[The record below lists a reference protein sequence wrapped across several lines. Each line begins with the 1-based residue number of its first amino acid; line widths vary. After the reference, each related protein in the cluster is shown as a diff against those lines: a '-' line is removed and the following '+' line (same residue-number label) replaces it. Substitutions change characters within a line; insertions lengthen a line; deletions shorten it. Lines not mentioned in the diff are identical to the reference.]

1 MDLESSA
8 MPTWTE
14 TGHRPRWERI
24 GALATIRGVRLSG
37 IRSAVTAARRFAADV
52 LYERRYG
59 VRTSGR
65 LILDQHDAESI
76 CYIAVKWR
84 QLPRVLP
91 PKAVTDQDVFIDLGS
106 GMGRAVLEAAAI
118 YPFARV
124 VGVELYPEL
133 NDIAR
138 QNLATTKRRLRCT
151 NVDLIC
157 ADLREYELPDDV
169 TVIFV
174 NNSVRGSIFERMLDE
189 FSASMKRNPR
199 RMRFVYSN
207 PLEEEALLATGDW
220 RKVRSVASRGA
231 KWPYGFT
238 CVYERTPEKAE
249 SGTSEGR

>member
-1 MDLESSA
+1 
-8 MPTWTE
+8 
-14 TGHRPRWERI
+14 
-24 GALATIRGVRLSG
+24 LATIRGIRLPG
-37 IRSAVTAARRFAADV
+37 IRNAVTTARRIAGDV

-65 LILDQHDAESI
+65 LILDRHDAESI

-91 PKAVTDQDVFIDLGS
+91 PATVTDKDVFIDLGS

-124 VGVELYPEL
+124 IGVELYEEL

-138 QNLATTKRRLRCT
+138 QNIANTKRRLRCT
-151 NVDLIC
+151 NIELVC

-169 TVIFV
+169 TVVFV
-174 NNSVRGSIFERMLDE
+174 NNSIRGSIFHRFLDE
-189 FSASMKRNPR
+189 MSASIERNPR
-199 RMRFVYSN
+199 RMRFVYGN

-220 RKVRSVASRGA
+220 QKVSTIASRRSQ
-231 KWPYGFT
+231 WPYGYT
-238 CVYERTPEKAE
+238 CVYERNADKAG
-249 SGTSEGR
+249 SDVR

>member
-1 MDLESSA
+1 M
-8 MPTWTE
+8 
-14 TGHRPRWERI
+14 
-24 GALATIRGVRLSG
+24 
-37 IRSAVTAARRFAADV
+37 
-52 LYERRYG
+52 YERRYG

-65 LILDQHDAESI
+65 LILDKHDAESI

-91 PKAVTDQDVFIDLGS
+91 PSTVTDQDVFIDLGS

-138 QNLATTKRRLRCT
+138 KNLANTKRRLRCT
-151 NVDLIC
+151 KVELVC

-174 NNSVRGSIFERMLDE
+174 NNSIRGSIFQGMLDKI
-189 FSASMKRNPR
+189 SASMKRNPR
-199 RMRFVYSN
+199 PMRFVYGN
-207 PLEEEALLATGDW
+207 PLEEEAMLATGDW
-220 RKVRSVASRGA
+220 RKLRSSASRGA
-231 KWPYGFT
+231 KWPYGVT
-238 CVYERTPEKAE
+238 CVYERAAVKT
-249 SGTSEGR
+249 EGSN